1 MYPVIFLD
9 LCYLEKVMFMFMFVF
24 VFVFVFAFVFMFGSA
39 VALVRL
45 FVP

>member
-1 MYPVIFLD
+1 MYPIIFLD
-9 LCYLEKVMFMFMFVF
+9 LCYLEKVMVMFAFAFVF
-24 VFVFVFAFVFMFGSA
+24 VSAFVFMFGSA

>member
-1 MYPVIFLD
+1 MYPIIFLD
-9 LCYLEKVMFMFMFVF
+9 LCYLEKVMFMFAFVSAF
-24 VFVFVFAFVFMFGSA
+24 VSAFVFMFGSA